1 MAYDNWATEE
11 ERQEALKKAKPKK
24 TKKIITLDIN
34 TKKFKEIEVT
44 DDEDSDIDEREEQI
58 NYAINAEM
66 DNRAKKSNTNIF
78 SV

>member
-24 TKKIITLDIN
+24 TKKIISLDIN

-58 NYAINAEM
+58 NYAINTEM